1 MKKDKAIEEIRAVRQ
16 KISEEYGHDI
26 TAFLDHHRELERQY
40 KDRLVTTRKTGLSL
54 LEEQTTTD
62 EGDGVA

>member
-26 TAFLDHHRELERQY
+26 TAFLDHYRELERQY

>member
-16 KISEEYGHDI
+16 KISEEYDHDI
-26 TAFLDHHRELERQY
+26 TAFLDHYRELERQY

-62 EGDGVA
+62 EGEIAP

>member
-26 TAFLDHHRELERQY
+26 TAFLDHYRELERQY

-62 EGDGVA
+62 EGEIAP